1 MPIVDREDLSVEG
14 RLRIAFSWP
23 RIEALATKTLPFLV
37 GEWLQPLGQ
46 SALVQSELPYPL
58 NVMDKGQCVVV
69 VGYGL
74 QGLRSMIMMTS
85 MENVDEEAHEEE

>member
-1 MPIVDREDLSVEG
+1 VPIVDREDLSVEG

-74 QGLRSMIMMTS
+74 QGLRSMIMMT
-85 MENVDEEAHEEE
+85 

>member
-1 MPIVDREDLSVEG
+1 
-14 RLRIAFSWP
+14 
-23 RIEALATKTLPFLV
+23 
-37 GEWLQPLGQ
+37 
-46 SALVQSELPYPL
+46 
-58 NVMDKGQCVVV
+58 MDKGQCVVV